1 LTTPGVY
8 KNINISGTMTLHGVS
23 RPMTVPADFEVGQD
37 NEIKGYATFK
47 IRPEEYN
54 IEIPKLVSEKIA
66 KEIAVT
72 VDALYKLSK

>member
-1 LTTPGVY
+1 
-8 KNINISGTMTLHGVS
+8 MTI
-23 RPMTVPADFEVGQD
+23 PADFEVGQN

-54 IEIPKLVSEKIA
+54 IEIPRLVSEKIA
-66 KEIAVT
+66 KEIVVT